1 MKNLLQEDIS
11 NIRRV
16 MGLSEALGAPIETLN
31 VSSEFNKPRKGY
43 KHQGVDLSA
52 PSGTNVV
59 AIDGGTVIDAEIK
72 NDNCGGT
79 LYIEHPNGYKSRFCH
94 LKQINVKKGDKVQK
108 GQVVALSGGGKGER
122 GAGRSTGP
130 HLHFELYKDGSLVD
144 PMRYINKTDYNPLQG
159 STTGQNSTD
168 SSDYVSQ
175 STFDPNVAPPKED
188 FGAISKIFTDT
199 GVWKESIQEATSI
212 RNNTGPIYSM
222 VTGRVV
228 DENFTDDECLD
239 SLTII
244 FKYGN
249 EIAYCTYCSV
259 ENQIVRV
266 GENVKKGD
274 RIGTSNDEVYAYFF
288 DKKGD
293 PLNLPSQEN
302 PQNDPKTLDVSM
314 RSLEDKGKSPWLK
327 DGPYY
332 GNVSDVVRTFSR
344 KINPFSSRYA
354 MVTKRDPIT
363 GQETEKKE
371 KVYQG
376 GLKGIFTKTGPD
388 NLPYLERIRYSTE
401 RPKDLP
407 KVTPKKKKVQQ
418 KKKKVNE
425 EIEQIK
431 KLMK

>member
-1 MKNLLQEDIS
+1 
-11 NIRRV
+11 
-16 MGLSEALGAPIETLN
+16 MGLNEALGAPIETLN

-59 AIDGGTVIDAEIK
+59 AIDGGTVIDAEIR

-144 PMRYINKTDYNPLQG
+144 PMRYINKTDYNPLEG
-159 STTGQNSTD
+159 SSTGETSTD
-168 SSDYVSQ
+168 SSQYISQ

-199 GVWKESIQEATSI
+199 GVWKESIRESTEVKIAP
-212 RNNTGPIYSM
+212 GPVHSM
-222 VTGRVV
+222 VSGRVV
-228 DENFTDDECLD
+228 DENYTSDQCID
-239 SLTII
+239 SLTIM

-249 EIAYCTYCSV
+249 EIAYCNYCSI
-259 ENQIVRV
+259 ENPIVRV

-274 RIGTSNDEVYAYFF
+274 RIGFSNDDVYAYFF
-288 DKKGD
+288 DKRGE
-293 PLNLPSQEN
+293 PLSMSSQKPTQIYSKDE
-302 PQNDPKTLDVSM
+302 KSTM
-314 RSLEDKGKSPWLK
+314 RSLEDKGTSPWFK
-327 DGPYY
+327 DGDYY
-332 GNVSDVVRTFSR
+332 GDVSDVIRTFSR

-354 MVTKRDPIT
+354 MVTKKDPIT
-363 GQETEKKE
+363 GRDTQEKT

-376 GLKGIFTKTGPD
+376 GLKGIFTKTGPE
-388 NLPYLERIRYSTE
+388 NLPYLERIKFSSD
-401 RPKDLP
+401 RPKDQP
-407 KVTPKKKKVQQ
+407 KRQPTKKFTQEKKKKIKEDV
-418 KKKKVNE
+418 
-425 EIEQIK
+425 EQIK
-431 KLMK
+431 NLMK